1 MKRLACFFIFAFS
14 IAAFGKYSVGVDLNY
29 SYTHDIQKNVG
40 PGRTQTVNSNSL
52 SLNPYIGLYSGEIME
67 FDPFIG
73 FGVDQSS
80 TTIDSSGVSLSSSS
94 HSQKTLQF
102 GCRLLFHVL
111 KLEVFD
117 ISLGPELGYQTDFT
131 PDGSNI
137 WLSGPFNID
146 LHFTEKFAARLSTH
160 LFTLNYFSNSSPS
173 DHTTFTF
180 NMQSVFQPMF
190 GFYFTF

>member
-1 MKRLACFFIFAFS
+1 MAITMIDGCSVAQPVSRKVVIVGAGDVGASFAYALLQSGSAECIVLIDSRKELAEGQAL
-14 IAAFGKYSVGVDLNY
+14 DLA
-29 SYTHDIQKNVG
+29 H
-40 PGRTQTVNSNSL
+40 
-52 SLNPYIGLYSGEIME
+52 GL
-67 FDPFIG
+67 PF
-73 FGVDQSS
+73 VP
-80 TTIDSSGVSLSSSS
+80 TTIVRAGSPDDYNDAAVSLSSSS

-111 KLEVFD
+111 KLEMFD

-146 LHFTEKFAARLSTH
+146 VHFTENFAARLSTH
-160 LFTLNYFSNSSPS
+160 LVTLNYFSNSSPS

-180 NMQSVFQPMF
+180 NMQSVFQPTF